1 MVEVYQSDLDTLRLL
16 LIGAGTLLLIWW
28 FAQLAHERPDKPK
41 SNVQSNVQTA
51 AFCKLHQR
59 AEHLCRDMHD
69 Q

>member
-16 LIGAGTLLLIWW
+16 LIGAGTLLFIWW
-28 FAQLAHERPDKPK
+28 MAQLTHERPDKPK
-41 SNVQSNVQTA
+41 APTGQIA

-69 Q
+69 PE